1 MIYPYRC
8 IQCSNEF
15 DVVKSVKEIDNPEH
29 CPKCGQLGERFIASG
44 IQFYG
49 AKVEDAEYNPALGC
63 IVKNSKHRRQLAKER
78 GLEEIG
84 NESVERVHRHFENRK
99 EQELERAWDKV

>member
-8 IQCSNEF
+8 LMCSKEF
-15 DVVKSVKEIDNPEH
+15 DVIKSVQEIDAPEH
-29 CPKCGQLGERFIASG
+29 CPKCGHPGQRYIARG

-63 IVKNSKHRRQLAKER
+63 ITKSAKHRRQLAKDR

-84 NESVERVHRHFENRK
+84 TEQVENIHKHFETQK
-99 EQELERAWDKV
+99 ERELDRAWDKV